1 MEPIVCATRGGEAS
15 RRTQEMAIALA
26 RERGAP
32 LIFFFVVDTNFARP
46 ANQALAEALADELER
61 LGTRLLCIARA
72 RARDQGISADIV
84 VRHGTVRHTIEDFL
98 REVNAST
105 LVLGAP
111 GTGSEKKAFSP
122 VELPQFAQEI
132 GASTGVEVILVG

>member
-26 RERGAP
+26 RERSAP
-32 LIFFFVVDTNFARP
+32 LVFFFVVDTNFARP
-46 ANQALAEALADELER
+46 TNQALAEALVDELER

-72 RARDQGISADIV
+72 RARDQGVSADIV
-84 VRHGTVRHTIEDFL
+84 VRHGAVRPTIEGFL
-98 REVNAST
+98 REVSAST

-111 GTGSEKKAFSP
+111 GTGSEKKAFTP
-122 VELPQFAQEI
+122 VELPQFVQEI

>member
-1 MEPIVCATRGGEAS
+1 
-15 RRTQEMAIALA
+15 MAIALA

-46 ANQALAEALADELER
+46 ANQALAEALVDELER

-72 RARDQGISADIV
+72 RARDQGVSADIV

-98 REVNAST
+98 REVKASA
-105 LVLGAP
+105 LILGAP
-111 GTGSEKKAFSP
+111 GTGSEKKAFSQGEIP
-122 VELPQFAQEI
+122 RFTQEI
-132 GASTGVEVILVG
+132 SASTGVEVILVG